1 MFKKSFS
8 IPNTSTNGKAGKR
21 QIRSSR
27 RQSIFPKISGAF
39 LLELSSYENVRRTI
53 QRTVTRTVLPF
64 VLGKS
69 FKNMPD
75 KAFCS
80 CDALIAVSV
89 ILEILL
95 EVFLPIIIYADFL
108 CVHRTVHVTI
118 HVTVRRKVLDHTV
131 TVTVTVTI
139 YKSIYVCLWIRWI
152 SLWRKLE
159 ISKNIFRKTIDTPG
173 GSVTMR
179 SR

>member
-1 MFKKSFS
+1 
-8 IPNTSTNGKAGKR
+8 
-21 QIRSSR
+21 
-27 RQSIFPKISGAF
+27 
-39 LLELSSYENVRRTI
+39 
-53 QRTVTRTVLPF
+53 
-64 VLGKS
+64 
-69 FKNMPD
+69 MPD
-75 KAFCS
+75 NIFS
-80 CDALIAVSV
+80 PYDAPIFASV
-89 ILEILL
+89 IPEILR
-95 EVFLPIIIYADFL
+95 ETFLPIIIYADFL
-108 CVHRTVHVTI
+108 CVHRTVHVTV
-118 HVTVRRKVLDHTV
+118 HVTVRWKVLDHTV